1 MNVSSIVAFT
11 RDLPLVCFFIPT
23 GFEHRFHILLLKY
36 SYFITVSIAVQLFF
50 YYNICFEE
58 SWIVLDDNYTFNFL
72 QSFFFFLVKAKLTQN
87 VPFDGYPKH
96 FSTIPN
102 QPFLSNMDFAFKN
115 RKEVCKLQFV

>member
-11 RDLPLVCFFIPT
+11 RDLPLVWFFIPT

-58 SWIVLDDNYTFNFL
+58 SWIVLDDNYTFNFAI
-72 QSFFFFLVKAKLTQN
+72 FFFFGESKTDTKSSIRWISKTFFNNTKPTIFVKYG
-87 VPFDGYPKH
+87 FC
-96 FSTIPN
+96 F
-102 QPFLSNMDFAFKN
+102 
-115 RKEVCKLQFV
+115 